1 MYLGCLQNY
10 FINKEDIMDYINELI
25 RKDWKKED
33 KKFAIQLG
41 IEVLKYLK
49 EKVDNEEEEVNE
61 NDITNQ
67 KSSYELSNFN
77 DLD

>member
-1 MYLGCLQNY
+1 
-10 FINKEDIMDYINELI
+10 MDYINELI